1 MVAVEDWKNQL
12 YEKTQIAV
20 KYSPAKYKP
29 AYKIMRTRGIENY
42 EIDDMDVTF
51 ISEVIHKCSY
61 IFPSKVETR
70 KAIEQLTEDRN
81 VNGHSD
87 ENEECE
93 ELYRY
98 AFLSLTN
105 LQRFI
110 DTVDEWETDIPDE
123 IRLEYR
129 QRYSAEIIEMQKSID
144 EERIDQVQRT
154 KDMDKDIQRILS
166 SDDRLKTWCDVIKIY
181 MDRSF
186 VIDHNIELYQEFILR
201 ASNNSCTRTSCR
213 LLSKHR

>member
-105 LQRFI
+105 YSVLL
-110 DTVDEWETDIPDE
+110 IPLMNGKP
-123 IRLEYR
+123 ISRTRLDCNR
-129 QRYSAEIIEMQKSID
+129 QHISAEIIEMQKSID
-144 EERIDQVQRT
+144 EET
-154 KDMDKDIQRILS
+154 
-166 SDDRLKTWCDVIKIY
+166 
-181 MDRSF
+181 
-186 VIDHNIELYQEFILR
+186 
-201 ASNNSCTRTSCR
+201 
-213 LLSKHR
+213 

>member
-1 MVAVEDWKNQL
+1 MHIRNRISDIKKIRCNACQDYLKMVAVEDWKNQL

-81 VNGHSD
+81 VITLLGDYIFS
-87 ENEECE
+87 C
-93 ELYRY
+93 RY
-98 AFLSLTN
+98 D
-105 LQRFI
+105 QRN
-110 DTVDEWETDIPDE
+110 
-123 IRLEYR
+123 
-129 QRYSAEIIEMQKSID
+129 
-144 EERIDQVQRT
+144 
-154 KDMDKDIQRILS
+154 IQHLPRILLGIS
-166 SDDRLKTWCDVIKIY
+166 YTC
-181 MDRSF
+181 M
-186 VIDHNIELYQEFILR
+186 Q
-201 ASNNSCTRTSCR
+201 
-213 LLSKHR
+213 

>member
-81 VNGHSD
+81 VNWSFD
-87 ENEECE
+87 
-93 ELYRY
+93 LKMKSVRSYIDMR
-98 AFLSLTN
+98 FFRLRI
-105 LQRFI
+105 LQRF
-110 DTVDEWETDIPDE
+110 
-123 IRLEYR
+123 Y
-129 QRYSAEIIEMQKSID
+129 
-144 EERIDQVQRT
+144 
-154 KDMDKDIQRILS
+154 
-166 SDDRLKTWCDVIKIY
+166 
-181 MDRSF
+181 
-186 VIDHNIELYQEFILR
+186 
-201 ASNNSCTRTSCR
+201 
-213 LLSKHR
+213 